1 MRETPKMSEKKERN
15 RQRLADRYYGK
26 RDILASWEERDLKSA
41 PKIGDPEEVERDYI
55 YNLRRRV
62 RGYSLDLC
70 YRGDDD
76 FTEAAK

>member
-1 MRETPKMSEKKERN
+1 MRESPKMSEKKAAN
-15 RQRLADRYYGK
+15 RQRLAARYYGK
-26 RDILASWEERDLKSA
+26 KDILDSWEALGLKSA
-41 PKIGDPEEVERDYI
+41 PKIGHPEEVEREYL

-76 FTEAAK
+76 FTEAVK